1 MTDRDVLPFPTDDA
15 DDREIYDR
23 EIAERVAALYAQ
35 TPAADDAQI
44 DRCVRGVLAES
55 MHAPTRE
62 RVGLR
67 PRWWWGAAA
76 AAALVVVVARPWR
89 STAVVSLADS
99 TGTIAAIL
107 QGSVTQDGG
116 DGVRFDLQLPTTAK
130 EVALVGD
137 FNDWNESATPMA
149 QRASGGA
156 WSANVPLSPGRHVY
170 AFVVDG
176 KKWLVD
182 PLAPQVPDDGL
193 GPANAVVIEGAP
205 K

>member
-1 MTDRDVLPFPTDDA
+1 MTDREILPLHSDDA
-15 DDREIYDR
+15 DDREIAGR
-23 EIAERVAALYAQ
+23 LAALYAQ
-35 TPAADDAQI
+35 TPAPDAAQI
-44 DRCVRGVLAES
+44 DRCVRGVMTEG
-55 MHAPTRE
+55 MHARAAATG
-62 RVGLR
+62 GLR

-89 STAVVSLADS
+89 STPVVPMGADS
-99 TGTIAAIL
+99 TASLAAIL
-107 QGSVTQDGG
+107 QGTVTEVRG
-116 DGVRFDLQLPTTAK
+116 DGVQFDLRLPTTAK
-130 EVALVGD
+130 EVSLVGD

-149 QRASGGA
+149 QRSKNGA
-156 WSANVPLSPGRHVY
+156 WSAKVPLSPGRHVY